1 MDRSH
6 YTHSADMIRLMGPD
20 NGPYNSPTLSRANAS
35 RIRQMISEAL
45 GMDDAI
51 VSEAIAKVY
60 VERYVTNG

>member
-1 MDRSH
+1 MTRSH
-6 YTHSADMIRLMGPD
+6 YTYSADMIRLTGPD
-20 NGPYNSPTLSRANAS
+20 TGPYDSPALSRANAS

-60 VERYVTNG
+60 CDKYIKD